1 MAAGIDINKPRQKSG
16 KNRSEKSAFCRL
28 YGNSAQL

>member
-16 KNRSEKSAFCRL
+16 KNRYEKPAFCKL
-28 YGNSAQL
+28 YGNSTQL